1 MATFIKCKVR
11 RTELVERK
19 TGTYCRIVIEVPGSY
34 YKEIKLGKAFVT
46 QDDMISFGKVFG
58 LKKESF
64 LGLDSEEIEKL
75 ENLQNLQQVTYN
87 DGNQ

>member
-34 YKEIKLGKAFVT
+34 YKEIKLGRAFVT
-46 QDDMISFGKVFG
+46 QDDMIDFGKAFG
-58 LKKESF
+58 LKKENF
-64 LGLDSEEIEKL
+64 LGLDSKETERL
-75 ENLQNLQQVTYN
+75 EGINTQ
-87 DGNQ
+87 